1 MKTII
6 ILLIVISAAITNV
19 SRSQIYWSAA
29 GTFAGNNTSYV
40 SVPNSSTINITGSF
54 SIEAWIN
61 PSTLAGASK
70 GIISKGGTLGT
81 SLNYAIRLNSS
92 GRISVITN
100 GSPRLT
106 SRVSSSLSVN
116 NWTHISATYNS
127 SSGLFNIYING
138 LPDTGA
144 VVAGAAPNSNTD
156 SLFIGVSGSS
166 TPYSGQM
173 DEVRLWNR
181 TLSASEVTQYMRT
194 SLGTSSGI
202 YSGLNMS
209 IAFQGENT
217 SASRL
222 KDMSGN
228 NNNAFNRNILLSSP
242 FSNMAASTFFKPLET
257 ISQNE
262 CLELD
267 GNEDYLAGKDT
278 TALNSDSAITLE
290 CWVCPKVNSG
300 CRLITK
306 GNNYALIYSSNNFNA
321 MINSIVFTS
330 DKTIPLNQW
339 TYLAF
344 TYRSNG
350 VYNFY
355 INGENVKSGSVA
367 PANINITTDSL
378 YIGGGPG
385 SIGDLNGYLD
395 EARITNKAKTQ
406 EEIFKIMY
414 ASLDKLNDPNLIQL
428 NVNYGF
434 DGNTLDNIGDGGP
447 RLFFRN
453 NARFSHPGQI
463 AAQPVSPLNQDND
476 FAFSRAYYLKT
487 SNKRIPATGTAGTV
501 TDSININFNG
511 VITDVNLFIST
522 NHTKSSDLDIILIAP
537 NGDSV
542 TVFANKSTN
551 SFDNNIIT
559 TFDDNADSS
568 LINNRYASFYAKL
581 KPENSMNS
589 KFTGD
594 NAKGF
599 WKIKVRDEVSSNAGF
614 IYGWGIQINEFD
626 LRPKNLNLSALIQG
640 FYDSTSNLMIPD
652 TITARIIGTSV
663 DVTDKAVIGTDGKC
677 YFSFI
682 PNGSLTNERPFL
694 LQITHR
700 NSIETWLENSFM
712 FTSSEANID
721 FMTLSDEVLGENV
734 IKVDNSPVRFAIFG
748 GDINQDDAVDLTDV
762 ITVFNSASDFV
773 TGYNLSDVTGN
784 NLVDLTDIVLVFNNS
799 NNFVHSEVP

>member
-1 MKTII
+1 MKKII
-6 ILLIVISAAITNV
+6 VLLIVLSIVVTNE
-19 SRSQIYWSAA
+19 SRSQIYWSAV
-29 GTFAGNNTSYV
+29 GTFAGNSTSYV
-40 SVPNSSTINITGSF
+40 SVPNSSTINIAGSF

-61 PSTLAGASK
+61 PSTFAGASK
-70 GIISKGGTLGT
+70 GIISKGGALGT
-81 SLNYAIRLNSS
+81 SLNYAIRLNTS

-100 GSPRLT
+100 GASRLT
-106 SRVSSSLSVN
+106 SRVSSPVTLN
-116 NWTHISATYNS
+116 NWAHISATYNS
-127 SSGLFNIYING
+127 SSGVFNIYING
-138 LPDTGA
+138 LLDTTA
-144 VVAGAAPNSNTD
+144 VVAGSSPNSNTD
-156 SLFIGVSGSS
+156 SLFIGISGAS
-166 TPYSGQM
+166 TPYTGKI

-181 TLSASEVTQYMRT
+181 TLSATEVSQYMRT

-202 YSGLNMS
+202 YAGLNMS
-209 IAFQGENT
+209 IAFQGENS
-217 SASRL
+217 SADRF

-242 FSNMAASTFFKPLET
+242 FGSMAGSTFFKPLET

-267 GNEDYLAGKDT
+267 GIEDYLAGKDT
-278 TALNSDSAITLE
+278 AALNSDSAVTLE
-290 CWVCPKVNSG
+290 CWVYPRTNSG
-300 CRLITK
+300 CRLIMK

-321 MINSIVFTS
+321 MINSSVLTS

-344 TYRSNG
+344 TYRANG

-355 INGENVKSGSVA
+355 INGVNVKSSSVA

-378 YIGGGPG
+378 YIGGGQG

-406 EEIFKIMY
+406 EEIFRLMY
-414 ASLDKLNDPNLIQL
+414 ASLDKLNDPNIIQS
-428 NVNYGF
+428 NINYGF

-447 RLFFRN
+447 RLLFRN

-463 AAQPVSPLNQDND
+463 AAQPVSPLNQDNN
-476 FAFSRAYYLKT
+476 FLFSRAFYLRT
-487 SNKRIPATGTAGTV
+487 SNIRIPASGTAGTV
-501 TDSININFNG
+501 SDSMNINFNG
-511 VITDVNLFIST
+511 AITDVNLYIST

-551 SFDNNIIT
+551 SLDNNIIT

-568 LINNRYASFYAKL
+568 LINGRYASFYAKI
-581 KPENSMNS
+581 KPENSMSS
-589 KFTGD
+589 KFAGD

-599 WKIKVRDEVSSNAGF
+599 WKIRIRDEVSLNTGF
-614 IYGWGIQINEFD
+614 LYGWGIQINEFD

-640 FYDSTSNLMIPD
+640 FYDSTSNTMTPD
-652 TITARIIGTSV
+652 TISARIVGSSV

-677 YFSFI
+677 YFSYF

-712 FTSSEANID
+712 FTSSEADID

-734 IKVDNSPVRFAIFG
+734 IKVDNSPLRFAIFG
-748 GDINQDDAVDLTDV
+748 GDVNQDNAVDLTDV
-762 ITVFNSASDFV
+762 ITVFNSASNFV

>member
-6 ILLIVISAAITNV
+6 ILLIVLSAVITNE

-29 GTFAGNNTSYV
+29 GTFAGNSTSYI

-61 PSTLAGASK
+61 PTTFAGASK
-70 GIISKGGTLGT
+70 GIISKGGALGT
-81 SLNYAIRLNSS
+81 SLIYAIRLNTS
-92 GRISVITN
+92 GRVSVITN

-106 SRVSSSLSVN
+106 SRVSSPVTLN

-127 SSGLFNIYING
+127 SSGLFSLYING
-138 LPDTGA
+138 LLDTSA
-144 VVAGAAPNSNTD
+144 VVAGASPNSNTD
-156 SLFIGVSGSS
+156 SLFIGVSGAS
-166 TPYSGQM
+166 TPYTGKI

-181 TLSASEVTQYMRT
+181 TLSASEVSQYMRT

-202 YSGLNMS
+202 YTGLIMS
-209 IAFQGENT
+209 VAFQGENT
-217 SASRL
+217 SADRF

-242 FSNMAASTFFKPLET
+242 LGSMAGSTFFKPLET

-267 GNEDYLAGKDT
+267 GFEDYLAGKDT
-278 TALNSDSAITLE
+278 TALNSDSAVTLE
-290 CWVCPKVNSG
+290 CWVYPRSTNS
-300 CRLITK
+300 CRLIMK

-321 MINSIVFTS
+321 MINSSVLTS

-344 TYRSNG
+344 TYRANG

-355 INGENVKSGSVA
+355 INGVNVKSSSVA

-378 YIGGGPG
+378 YIGGGQG

-406 EEIFKIMY
+406 EEIFRIMY
-414 ASLDKLNDPNLIQL
+414 ASLDKLNDPNIIQS
-428 NVNYGF
+428 NINYGF

-447 RLFFRN
+447 RLLFRN
-453 NARFSHPGQI
+453 NARFTHPGQI
-463 AAQPVSPLNQDND
+463 VAQPVSPLNQDNN
-476 FAFSRAYYLKT
+476 FLFSRAFYLRS
-487 SNKRIPATGTAGTV
+487 SNIRIPASGTAGTV
-501 TDSININFNG
+501 SDSMNINFNG
-511 VITDVNLFIST
+511 AVTDVNLFVSV

-551 SFDNNIIT
+551 TLDNNIIT

-568 LINNRYASFYAKL
+568 LINGRYASFYAKI

-589 KFTGD
+589 KFAGD

-599 WKIKVRDEVSSNAGF
+599 WKIKIRDEVSSNSGF
-614 IYGWGIQINEFD
+614 LYGWGLQINEFD

-640 FYDSTSNLMIPD
+640 FYDSTSNTMIPD
-652 TITARIIGTSV
+652 TISARIVGSSV

-677 YFSFI
+677 YFSYF
-682 PNGSLTNERPFL
+682 PNGSLTNEKPFL

-700 NSIETWLENSFM
+700 NSIETWLESSFM

-721 FMTLSDEVLGENV
+721 FMNLSDEVLGENV

-748 GDINQDDAVDLTDV
+748 GDVNQDDAVDLTDV
-762 ITVFNSASDFV
+762 ITVFNSASNFV

-799 NNFVHSEVP
+799 NNFVHSIVP

>member
-6 ILLIVISAAITNV
+6 ILLIIISAVIT
-19 SRSQIYWSAA
+19 SECRSQIYWSAA
-29 GTFAGNNTSYV
+29 GTFAGSNTSYV
-40 SVPNSSTINITGSF
+40 SVPNSSTINLSGSF

-61 PSTLAGASK
+61 PSTFAGASK
-70 GIISKGGTLGT
+70 GIISKGGALGT
-81 SLNYAIRLNSS
+81 SLIYAIRLNST
-92 GRISVITN
+92 GRISVMTN

-106 SRVSSSLSVN
+106 SRVTSPVTLN

-127 SSGLFNIYING
+127 SSGLFSIYING
-138 LPDTGA
+138 LQDTSA
-144 VVAGAAPNSNTD
+144 SVAGAAPNSNAD
-156 SLFIGVSGSS
+156 SLFIGISGSS
-166 TPYSGQM
+166 TPYTGKI

-181 TLSASEVTQYMRT
+181 ALSASEVSQFMRT

-202 YSGLNMS
+202 YSGLIMS

-217 SASRL
+217 SADRL

-228 NNNAFNRNILLSSP
+228 NNNAVSRNILLSSP
-242 FSNMAASTFFKPLET
+242 LGNMAGSTFFKPLET

-267 GNEDYLAGKDT
+267 GIEDYLAGKDT
-278 TALNSDSAITLE
+278 TALNSDSAVTLE
-290 CWVCPKVNSG
+290 CWVYPRTNSS

-306 GNNYALIYSSNNFNA
+306 GNNYALIYSGNNLNA
-321 MINSIVFTS
+321 MINNTVFTS

-355 INGENVKSGSVA
+355 VNGVNVKSSSVV

-378 YIGGGPG
+378 YVGGGQG

-406 EEIFKIMY
+406 EEIFRLMY
-414 ASLDKLNDPNLIQL
+414 ASLDKLNDPNLIQS
-428 NVNYGF
+428 NINYSF
-434 DGNTLDNIGDGGP
+434 DGNTLDNVGDGGP
-447 RLFFRN
+447 RLYFRN
-453 NARFSHPGQI
+453 NARFTHPAQI
-463 AAQPVSPLNQDND
+463 TAQPVSPLNQDNN
-476 FAFSRAYYLKT
+476 FLFSRAFYIRST
-487 SNKRIPATGTAGTV
+487 NIRIPVSGTAGTV
-501 TDSININFNG
+501 SDSMNINFNG
-511 VITDVNLFIST
+511 AVTDVNLFISI

-542 TVFANKSTN
+542 TVFANMSAN
-551 SFDNNIIT
+551 SLDNNIIT
-559 TFDDNADSS
+559 TFDDNADSTI
-568 LINNRYASFYAKL
+568 INGRYASFYAKI

-589 KFTGD
+589 KFAGD

-599 WKIKVRDEVSSNAGF
+599 WKLKIRDEVSSNSGF
-614 IYGWGIQINEFD
+614 FYGWGIQINDFEQ
-626 LRPKNLNLSALIQG
+626 RPKNLNLSALIQG
-640 FYDSTSNLMIPD
+640 FYDSTSNTMTPD
-652 TITARIIGTSV
+652 TISARIIGTSI

-677 YFSFI
+677 YFSYF
-682 PNGSLTNERPFL
+682 PNGSLTNEKPFL

-700 NSIETWLENSFM
+700 NSIETWLDQSLF
-712 FTSSEANID
+712 FTFSEANID
-721 FMTLSDEVLGENV
+721 FMNLNDEVLGENV
-734 IKVDNSPVRFAIFG
+734 IKADNFPVRFAIFG
-748 GDINQDDAVDLTDV
+748 GDVNQDDAVDLTDV
-762 ITVFNSASDFV
+762 ITVFNSASNFV